1 MPSLINRPP
10 WRRGRNRATRRLALP
25 TDQTGNHEAGTSP
38 PLPFVSNL
46 ALMASLSCC
55 RACSTGARRQGD
67 HLVPGPAA
75 DLFASLLVG
84 ASLSTPLKS
93 SRGVVK
99 QRRAAYRGQLGCC
112 AHDAAF
118 ESNE

>member
-10 WRRGRNRATRRLALP
+10 WRRGHNRATRRLALP

-84 ASLSTPLKS
+84 ASLSTPS
-93 SRGVVK
+93 SHPEGW
-99 QRRAAYRGQLGCC
+99 
-112 AHDAAF
+112 
-118 ESNE
+118 